1 MTETTRDARPRRK
14 PPFTGKGT
22 LIGVRLHDPQLA
34 RVDSWREFQGEEMTR
49 PEAIRR
55 LIEMGLEK
63 AKAGQRHD
71 NLEW

>member
-1 MTETTRDARPRRK
+1 MSETFNEAKARRR
-14 PPFTGKGT
+14 PPFSGKGT
-22 LIGVRLHDPQLA
+22 LIGVRLHDPELA

-63 AKAGQRHD
+63 ARDG
-71 NLEW
+71 